1 MESESFCGGGV
12 QQTQLVPSDLRI
24 AAPAKPAQAFVGGSG
39 TVSFPLKFAGP
50 ASPLPSFALSAT
62 TSAKGG
68 KAKPASATFTPGA
81 PDPTTHLAPTS
92 PGKVTVSVPRNIK
105 PKTYTVTL
113 TAMTPQGGVATGVA
127 KLKVTKPKLK
137 FGAVKLSSDGTAT
150 LKVTLPGAG
159 KLTIAG
165 KGVAKVKKK
174 AKKKK
179 TLKVKISPTG
189 SAGAQLDSSGSVKVK
204 VKATFKPTSGISVSK
219 TKSIVLKLR

>member
-1 MESESFCGGGV
+1 M
-12 QQTQLVPSDLRI
+12 
-24 AAPAKPAQAFVGGSG
+24 
-39 TVSFPLKFAGP
+39 
-50 ASPLPSFALSAT
+50 PSFALSAT

-68 KAKPASATFTPGA
+68 KAKLASKTFTPGA
-81 PDPTTHLAPTS
+81 PDPTTHLSPTT
-92 PGKVTVSVPRNIK
+92 PGKVTVSLPPKIK

-113 TAMTPQGGVATGVA
+113 TATTPQGGIATGVA

-137 FGAVKLSSDGTAT
+137 FGAAQLNTGKGTAT
-150 LKVTLPGAG
+150 LKVTVPGAG

-179 TLKVKISPTG
+179 TLKVKIAPTG